1 MCGLPAAGKSS
12 IAEHLRGRPPAHVV
26 CSCVCFDEVERSK
39 GAFYG
44 SEQALIFDA
53 VAWKK
58 ARESAMSQVEQE
70 LHSAT
75 ASTLDGLVIVDD
87 NMYYRSMRHDCL
99 QLARKYQAAYI
110 QLYIRCPAEVA
121 LQRNASRSQHQG
133 VPEAVMRRMERL
145 FEVPDPQKH
154 AWEANTIVLDGS
166 RLEMNFASDEIWQ
179 QILGMWKDPVQPV
192 ADAATLEQTRQHGR
206 AANELSLQ
214 HQLDLFCRK
223 AVSEIVQQL
232 KANKG
237 VDQHQL
243 ASTARSLNAA
253 RQAAMAAFKAS
264 AQCDS
269 STEYERQR
277 EHGQAYVARSRS
289 VESAELVAIAGI
301 SLQRF
306 RVTIANGKL
315 TAASYMRLMLNGVPS
330 MGTRDC

>member
-1 MCGLPAAGKSS
+1 M
-12 IAEHLRGRPPAHVV
+12 
-26 CSCVCFDEVERSK
+26 
-39 GAFYG
+39 
-44 SEQALIFDA
+44 Q
-53 VAWKK
+53 K

-277 EHGQAYVARSRS
+277 VAFMKACNN
-289 VESAELVAIAGI
+289 AE
-301 SLQRF
+301 R
-306 RVTIANGKL
+306 
-315 TAASYMRLMLNGVPS
+315 
-330 MGTRDC
+330 